1 MMIDRQ
7 FLSTLTQRLQESPAV
22 VLLGPR
28 QVGKTT
34 LALQVSANWPAGSTY
49 LDLERPADRLRLDDA
64 DAFLRSQGS
73 KLVILDDDDLHGR
86 ESGVGARGFT
96 SAS

>member
-1 MMIDRQ
+1 MMIDRH
-7 FLSTLTQRLQESPAV
+7 FLLTLTQRLQESPAV

-34 LALQVSANWPAGSTY
+34 LALQVAEHWPAGSIY

-64 DAFLRSQGS
+64 DAFLRTQGS
-73 KLVILDDDDLHGR
+73 KLVILDEIHRMPSLFDIL
-86 ESGVGARGFT
+86 RGIID
-96 SAS
+96 

>member
-7 FLSTLTQRLQESPAV
+7 FLSTLTQRLQESPTV

-34 LALQVSANWPAGSTY
+34 LALQLAANWPAGSTY
-49 LDLERPADRLRLDDA
+49 LASLTNGGATVNA
-64 DAFLRSQGS
+64 
-73 KLVILDDDDLHGR
+73 LVIFCCW
-86 ESGVGARGFT
+86 ARPRWI
-96 SAS
+96 